1 MTRSQAW
8 LCLAIGLAAGCAPT
22 FPHPMTAQ
30 DLVRLDSG
38 DALVAYL
45 GQPDASP
52 TVCDARA
59 SGPHLA
65 HFDESSL
72 RSLIYGLTGGR
83 IDPGLWRRCVD
94 GALDGAST
102 EEAAM
107 LVDAVGRG
115 YRSLI
120 KDGDLETSPVLQGRL
135 TAMQTFYIE
144 RPNGLDGHPKVMGP
158 IFGEIGKAFGAHKLG
173 PVATKLAAELLAIV
187 DLERGLYGGRAVDV
201 ALLDDLYSRGEETL
215 LRRFNDRLP
224 TKELRDEARR
234 RVVQLE
240 IAASPYAE
248 VRADG
253 KQVEARVLALGI
265 NRISLALQ
273 PASRA
278 SLDQQK
284 IGLHGVLVRQDVW
297 HQTATLL
304 GTRDRPG
311 VSVLPEL
318 SLKDAL
324 WVTVARLSRPVTL
337 CRSPRTLDPSPCIG
351 GDDVKIDS
359 PLAYLDR
366 GDAFHFVDH
375 IGAADAAALAHAGH
389 ALALPVSVGGRRVLS
404 FEWPLW
410 FQRPENLILSATS
423 GRGPDLKVT
432 VDNTDPSRF
441 SFTVSGARA
450 PYRAV
455 VDKADLPAFRLVSR
469 GAAGQAGAIGTSG
482 MDGSAGLDGS
492 SASCPSMSGSDGGR
506 GGDGGSGGPGGD
518 GGPGGKGGD
527 IQVQIDCGVAGCP
540 PEVLDSLRR
549 IIASEGG
556 SGGPGGSGGSG
567 GRGGRGG
574 SGGSGT
580 SCFDSAG
587 GSSTS
592 LGGGNSGMSGSDGAN
607 GSSGADGSP
616 GRPGQVGFSV
626 AHR

>member
-1 MTRSQAW
+1 MTRSQVL
-8 LCLAIGLAAGCAPT
+8 LCVAIGLAGCAPA
-22 FPHPMTAQ
+22 FPHPMTAE

-38 DALVAYL
+38 AALVAYL

-52 TVCDARA
+52 AVCDART
-59 SGPHLA
+59 SGPRLA
-65 HFDESSL
+65 HFDESTL
-72 RSLIYGLTGGR
+72 RSLIDGLTAGR
-83 IDPGLWRRCVD
+83 VDPGLWRRCVD

-115 YRSLI
+115 YRALI
-120 KDGDLETSPVLQGRL
+120 KDGDLETSPALQGRL

-158 IFGEIGKAFGAHKLG
+158 IVADIGKALDRHKLG
-173 PVATKLAAELLAIV
+173 PVATKLAIEMLAIV
-187 DLERGLYGGRAVDV
+187 DLERGLYGGRPVDV
-201 ALLDDLYSRGEETL
+201 ALLDDLDSRGQETL

-224 TKELRDEARR
+224 TKALRDEARR
-234 RVVQLE
+234 RVVRLE

-253 KQVEARVLALGI
+253 QQVEARVVAQGI
-265 NRISLALQ
+265 NRISLAQQ
-273 PASRA
+273 PASGA
-278 SLDQQK
+278 TLDPQK

-318 SLKDAL
+318 SLRDAL
-324 WVTVARLSRPVTL
+324 WVTVAGLSRPVTL

-375 IGAADAAALAHAGH
+375 IGAAVAAGLAHAGH
-389 ALALPVSVGGRRVLS
+389 ALTLPVSVGGRRVLS

-410 FQRPENLILSATS
+410 FQRPENLILSAPS
-423 GRGPDLKVT
+423 GRGPDLKIA

-441 SFTVSGARA
+441 SFTVSGGGSR
-450 PYRAV
+450 YRAV
-455 VDKADLPAFRLVSR
+455 VEKADLPAFRLVSR
-469 GAAGQAGAIGTSG
+469 GAAGGAGATGSSGT
-482 MDGSAGLDGS
+482 DGSAGLDGS
-492 SASCPSMSGSDGGR
+492 SARSPSMSGSNGGR
-506 GGDGGSGGPGGD
+506 GGDGGNGGPGGD
-518 GGPGGKGGD
+518 GGPGANGGD
-527 IQVQIDCGVAGCP
+527 IQVQIDCGVVGCA

-549 IIASEGG
+549 IITSEGG
-556 SGGPGGSGGSG
+556 PGGPGGSGGSG

-580 SCFDSAG
+580 SCFDSSG

-592 LGGGNSGMSGSDGAN
+592 LGGGNSGMNGSDGAN
-607 GSSGADGSP
+607 GSSGADGSA